1 MSLIELATKYG
12 LSLALKKKSKLP
24 KNLTT
29 TSGFAKPKIVMF
41 EPKLTVKKSEY

>member
-1 MSLIELATKYG
+1 MSLIELATKIQLK
-12 LSLALKKKSKLP
+12 LSFKKSKLP

-29 TSGFAKPKIVMF
+29 TSGYAKPKIVMF